1 VVLGCGDSIKAIEV
15 VAAWS
20 QWHRR
25 EREKFCQPDSVQ
37 VKILWLWSKDRA
49 AGGFIGGQQ

>member
-1 VVLGCGDSIKAIEV
+1 VVLGCGDSIEAIEV